1 MQIHLTYKVG
11 IIISGRGQTEFRPD
25 TTVREIIDNLGE
37 PYKSFRTSKQR
48 ILMYLS
54 NMAEL
59 SDKDNLT
66 HPLII
71 RIEKG
76 RISSIDD
83 CTSNAH
89 IEVVIDENTKERQ
102 FLISKFDQK

>member
-1 MQIHLTYKVG
+1 MRIRLIDKVG
-11 IIISGRGQTEFRPD
+11 IIISGRGRTEFRPD

-37 PYKSFRTSKQR
+37 PYKRFRTSRQH
-48 ILMYLS
+48 ILMYLW
-54 NMAEL
+54 NMTEL
-59 SDKDNLT
+59 SDKDNLA

-89 IEVVIDENTKERQ
+89 IEVVTDENTKERQ
-102 FLISKFDQK
+102 FLILKTDQK

>member
-1 MQIHLTYKVG
+1 MWIHLKNKVG
-11 IIISGRGQTEFRPD
+11 ITISGRGQTEFRPD

-37 PYKSFRTSKQR
+37 PYKSFRTSKQH

-59 SDKDNLT
+59 SDKDNLI

-89 IEVVIDENTKERQ
+89 IEVVTDKNTKERQ
-102 FLISKFDQK
+102 FLISIFD

>member
-1 MQIHLTYKVG
+1 MRIHLRDKVTVT
-11 IIISGRGQTEFRPD
+11 ISGRGQTEFRPE

-54 NMAEL
+54 NMTEL
-59 SDKDNLT
+59 SDKDKEQ
-66 HPLII
+66 PLII

-76 RISSIDD
+76 RIFSIDD
-83 CTSNAH
+83 CTTNVH